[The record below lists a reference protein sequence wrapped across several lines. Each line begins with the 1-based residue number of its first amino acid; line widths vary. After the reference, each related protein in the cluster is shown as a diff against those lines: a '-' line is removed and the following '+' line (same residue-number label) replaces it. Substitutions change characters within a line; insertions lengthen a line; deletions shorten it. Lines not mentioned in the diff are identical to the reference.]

1 MKPHN
6 EKNILVV
13 NPWICDFKAYDFWI
27 KPLGLLFVSAM
38 LEKNGFNVH
47 LIDCMNRLHP
57 STEHLVKYKKDGTGK
72 FVSAIIDKPKL
83 YEKVPRKY
91 RRYGLTDEALHRDLD
106 KMPVPDLILVTS
118 MMTYW
123 YPGVHRMIKILKGR
137 YPTTPIL
144 LGGVYASLCSDFA
157 REKSGADYIIPRFD
171 SVEFIKMICRL
182 TDKTPVFLPKDFT
195 EYPAPAYH
203 LYPRLEYGV
212 VITSKGCP
220 FNCSYCASPFL
231 SPHFF
236 RKKPEQVADEI
247 LALGD
252 EFGIRKIAFYDD
264 ALLVDQ
270 EKHIIPILE
279 ILENSGKKF
288 SFFTPNGLHGRYIT
302 QRLAELMFRTGF
314 QQLRVSLESTD
325 ENFLKYSGGKVTPG
339 ETAKAVETLLSVGF
353 PRNKIGI
360 YLMMGIPGQ
369 TFEECNR
376 SIDYV
381 NKLGVQIRLS
391 DYSPV
396 PGTRDYD
403 SVMDLFGEQLKDP
416 LFHNNTYHHFQD
428 WPFSY
433 EQKKY
438 LKEKTFS
445 LNGELLTDVNHE
457 SVLPC

>member
-1 MKPHN
+1 MKPQP

-27 KPLGLLFVSAM
+27 KPLGLLFVSAI

-57 STEHLVKYKKDGTGK
+57 STEHLVKYKEDGTGK
-72 FVSAIIDKPKL
+72 FISANIEKPEL
-83 YEKVPRKY
+83 YKNVPRKY
-91 RRYGLTDEALHRDLD
+91 RRYGLSDEAFYRDLD
-106 KMPVPDLILVTS
+106 QIPIPDLILIGS

-123 YPGVHRMIKILKGR
+123 YPGVHRMIRLLKERFPGV
-137 YPTTPIL
+137 PTM

-157 REKSGADYIIPRFD
+157 GEKSGADYVVSRFD
-171 SVEFIKMICRL
+171 SVEFVKMVCQL
-182 TDKTPVFLPKDFT
+182 TDKTPVFLPQNFS
-195 EYPAPAYH
+195 EFPAPAYH

-212 VITSKGCP
+212 VVTSKGCP

-236 RKKPEQVADEI
+236 RRKSEQVADEI
-247 LALGD
+247 LSLND
-252 EFGIRKIAFYDD
+252 VFGVEKFAFYDD

-270 EKHIIPILE
+270 EKHIIPMLE
-279 ILENSGKKF
+279 RVENSGKKF

-302 QRLAELMFRTGF
+302 KKLAELMFRTGF

-325 ENFLKYSGGKVTPG
+325 ENFLKDSGGKVTPG
-339 ETAKAVETLLSVGF
+339 ETEKAVETLLSAGF
-353 PRNKIGI
+353 SRDKIGI
-360 YLMMGIPGQ
+360 YLIMGLPGQ
-369 TFEECNR
+369 SFEECER

-381 NKLGVQIRLS
+381 SRLGVQIRLS

-403 SVMDLFGEQLKDP
+403 SVGGLFGERLKDP
-416 LFHNNTYHHFQD
+416 LFHNNTYHHYQN

-438 LKEKTFS
+438 LKEKTFRM
-445 LNGELLTDVNHE
+445 NGELLRE
-457 SVLPC
+457 ISK